1 MCRCPEGSSVRYENL
16 NSGEQ
21 FTKTDIDFEDDFIC
35 ARESFNNDDN
45 ESSEESIGRCFCTL
59 PN

>member
-45 ESSEESIGRCFCTL
+45 E
-59 PN
+59 